1 MTIIGI
7 MLSVALLTAVAS
19 MFFSARESLIQY
31 EISKK
36 GDYHFCY
43 QELTLEEAEE
53 IAQNRKVEQT
63 YLSSDLGYS
72 YLEGIQN
79 EDKPYVYVKTMTAD
93 AIEHLGLTLLEG
105 RMPQDDTEILVP
117 SHLKTNGRLTI
128 AVGETISL
136 EIGRRVSTEDGTE
149 FTQNNPYFGDG
160 AETITDTTVKEYT
173 VVGIIE
179 RPASEMEGY
188 SAPGYTFIT
197 YMDAPVGTDTVDVYA
212 KYTKEG
218 IRDAYGV
225 TANILDIDAEAFR
238 TVNSDVFM
246 TLSEDEQTELLN
258 QTAYPRYDYST
269 NHYLIQ
275 LQTGIIKDNT
285 LASLGSA
292 CVVVVIIIIVTSV
305 FCIKNSFDIS
315 ITEKIRQYGMLSSV
329 GATRKQ
335 IKKNV
340 YYEAMVLG
348 LIGTPLGLVLGHL
361 ASAILIFI
369 TNHMLFDMLNLKLIF
384 TFSLAAIVAA
394 VVLGFVTLLLSARRS
409 ARKASKVSP
418 IQAIRNS
425 EDLKISAQK
434 VRTPKLIRSMF
445 GIGGEIANKNLK
457 RSKKKYRTTVVSIT
471 ICVTV
476 FVALSSFVNLGY
488 EVLQTELTA
497 YDYNVSAGYVNT
509 EGNYDRAKQVRQL
522 ENIKQISVVTN
533 TYLTCYNGELSRA
546 YTDLYPEA
554 GKPYTDA
561 SGELQEYND
570 FMILYML
577 DEPSFRDYVEEL
589 HLNYD
594 NVKDKG
600 ILLNTIYGNKMQED
614 SSDVTVSVTVELDK
628 YNFKKGDVIE
638 GALAMQGEENVYDD
652 MDVEIAAITDELPF
666 GVYSSMYDAVLIVSD
681 CYAQQVFASET
692 YDMIYIDAENPDQ
705 IQDQME
711 KIFEDTTTNIYN
723 VAENAKTMRSLL
735 SLVGIFLYGFIIV
748 ISLIGVTNIFN
759 TITTNMNLRRRE
771 FAMLKSIG
779 MTKREFNRMVQ
790 LESLFYGMKSLI
802 IGLPL
807 GCVISFVIYKVMME
821 GELVLQYHLPIGAML
836 ISALAVFVLIT
847 CIMRYSIRKIG
858 KQNMI
863 ETIRN
868 ENI

>member
-1 MTIIGI
+1 MNLLNKLTIKNLKLNKHRTIVTIIGI

-117 SHLKTNGRLTI
+117 SHL
-128 AVGETISL
+128 
-136 EIGRRVSTEDGTE
+136 
-149 FTQNNPYFGDG
+149 NPYFGDG

-315 ITEKIRQYGMLSSV
+315 ITKKIRQY
-329 GATRKQ
+329 
-335 IKKNV
+335 
-340 YYEAMVLG
+340 
-348 LIGTPLGLVLGHL
+348 
-361 ASAILIFI
+361 
-369 TNHMLFDMLNLKLIF
+369 
-384 TFSLAAIVAA
+384 
-394 VVLGFVTLLLSARRS
+394 
-409 ARKASKVSP
+409 
-418 IQAIRNS
+418 
-425 EDLKISAQK
+425 
-434 VRTPKLIRSMF
+434 
-445 GIGGEIANKNLK
+445 
-457 RSKKKYRTTVVSIT
+457 
-471 ICVTV
+471 
-476 FVALSSFVNLGY
+476 
-488 EVLQTELTA
+488 
-497 YDYNVSAGYVNT
+497 
-509 EGNYDRAKQVRQL
+509 
-522 ENIKQISVVTN
+522 
-533 TYLTCYNGELSRA
+533 
-546 YTDLYPEA
+546 
-554 GKPYTDA
+554 
-561 SGELQEYND
+561 
-570 FMILYML
+570 
-577 DEPSFRDYVEEL
+577 
-589 HLNYD
+589 
-594 NVKDKG
+594 
-600 ILLNTIYGNKMQED
+600 
-614 SSDVTVSVTVELDK
+614 
-628 YNFKKGDVIE
+628 
-638 GALAMQGEENVYDD
+638 
-652 MDVEIAAITDELPF
+652 
-666 GVYSSMYDAVLIVSD
+666 
-681 CYAQQVFASET
+681 
-692 YDMIYIDAENPDQ
+692 
-705 IQDQME
+705 
-711 KIFEDTTTNIYN
+711 
-723 VAENAKTMRSLL
+723 
-735 SLVGIFLYGFIIV
+735 
-748 ISLIGVTNIFN
+748 
-759 TITTNMNLRRRE
+759 
-771 FAMLKSIG
+771 
-779 MTKREFNRMVQ
+779 
-790 LESLFYGMKSLI
+790 
-802 IGLPL
+802 
-807 GCVISFVIYKVMME
+807 
-821 GELVLQYHLPIGAML
+821 
-836 ISALAVFVLIT
+836 
-847 CIMRYSIRKIG
+847 
-858 KQNMI
+858 
-863 ETIRN
+863 
-868 ENI
+868 